1 MSNGGINI
9 LFGCVVEEL
18 FTVPTPTNA
27 AAWAITVLEDHQQ
40 HGRGVGAVHA

>member
-1 MSNGGINI
+1 MGA
-9 LFGCVVEEL
+9 LLYYLAVL

>member
-1 MSNGGINI
+1 VSNGCIII

-27 AAWAITVLEDHQQ
+27 AAWAITVLEDQQQ
-40 HGRGVGAVHA
+40 HGRSVEAVQA